1 MYWRNLMF
9 MKWKSLQLFI
19 IAGALLLMTACASAE
34 EDSKSKTASTGEKV
48 EYEIVGIE
56 PGTGIMDK
64 TEEAF
69 KEYNLSEDWSVK
81 NSSGPV
87 MTSELGNAIEDQKPI
102 IVTGWKPHWKF
113 SQYDLKFLEDPKK
126 VYGEGND
133 VHTLVRKGLKEDL
146 PGVYKFFDQ
155 FEWELSEQQEVMVMA
170 EQDDV
175 TPEEAARTWIEDNP
189 ELVKEWTK
197 GAQKGNGQE
206 VKVTLVSWADAI
218 ATTTV
223 VTEILKDLGY
233 EPEQVPVT
241 INAMYAGLA
250 SKSVDG
256 MFASWMPAQKTYY
269 NDYET
274 DFVDLGPNS
283 RGTRIGLVVPE
294 YMDVDSIEDLKE

>member
-1 MYWRNLMF
+1 MLLKGY
-9 MKWKSLQLFI
+9 KSIYFLI
-19 IAGALLLMTACASAE
+19 MASILLLVGGCASAGE
-34 EDSKSKTASTGEKV
+34 NDETEGQSSATSVGEKV
-48 EYEIVGIE
+48 GYEIIGIE

-64 TEEAF
+64 TGDAF
-69 KEYNLSEDWSVK
+69 KEYDLSDDWSVK

-87 MTSELGNAIEDQKPI
+87 MTAELGDAIEDKEPI

-113 SQYDLKFLEDPKK
+113 SQYDLKFLEDPNK

-133 VHTLVRKGLKEDL
+133 VHTLVRHGLKEDL

-155 FEWELSEQQEVMVMA
+155 FEWELSKQEEVMVMA
-170 EQDDV
+170 EQEGV
-175 TPEEAARTWIEDNP
+175 EPEEAAQKWIKDNP
-189 ELVKEWTK
+189 ELVNEWTE
-197 GAQKGNGQE
+197 GVEEGDGQE

-218 ATTTV
+218 AITTV

-233 EPEQVPVT
+233 DSKQVPVT

-256 MFASWMPAQKTYY
+256 MFASWRPAQKVYY
-269 NDYET
+269 EDYKD
-274 DFVDLGPNS
+274 DFEDLGPNS